1 MNENL
6 VNLLSNE
13 NLVPIIR
20 SGNPDVV
27 RGIAN
32 SVIEGGARII
42 EVNVVNSKVY
52 DVIHELSEHATIC
65 AGGVI
70 TAIQAQAAIESGAKL
85 ISSPIFQ
92 MNLVKFSKDKK
103 VPYIPGTSTANEA
116 YSAWKARIPLIKI
129 YPISAIGGTAY
140 LRNLLRPMPFL
151 NIMAQG
157 DVKLSEVKDYID
169 AGAIAVGVGRDL
181 YEGYN
186 YSEITK
192 RIKSTFQELK
202 G

>member
-1 MNENL
+1 MKENL
-6 VNLLSNE
+6 ANLLSTGG
-13 NLVPIIR
+13 LVPIIR

-32 SVIEGGARII
+32 AVIEGGAKYLEI
-42 EVNVVNSKVY
+42 NVVNY
-52 DVIHELSEHATIC
+52 DVYKVINEISPYVSVL
-65 AGGVI
+65 AGGII
-70 TAIQAQAAIESGAKL
+70 TTIQAQAAVDAGARF

-92 MNLVKFSKDKK
+92 MNLVKFSKDKRI
-103 VPYIPGTSTANEA
+103 PYIPGTSTANEA

-140 LRNLLRPMPFL
+140 LSNLLRPMPFL

-157 DVKLSEVKDYID
+157 DVKLSEGKNYSEAVCTV
-169 AGAIAVGVGRDL
+169 VGVGRYL
-181 YEGYN
+181 YDGYN

-192 RIKSTFQELK
+192 RTRATLEELK
-202 G
+202 V

>member
-1 MNENL
+1 MKENL
-6 VNLLSNE
+6 ANLLSTGG
-13 NLVPIIR
+13 LVPIIR

-32 SVIEGGARII
+32 AVIEGGAKYLEI
-42 EVNVVNSKVY
+42 NVVNY
-52 DVIHELSEHATIC
+52 DVYKVINEISPYVSVL
-65 AGGVI
+65 AGGII
-70 TAIQAQAAIESGAKL
+70 TTIQAQAAVDAGARF

-92 MNLVKFSKDKK
+92 MNLVKFSKDKRI
-103 VPYIPGTSTANEA
+103 PYIPGTSTANEA

-140 LRNLLRPMPFL
+140 LSNLLRPMPFL

-157 DVKLSEVKDYID
+157 DVKLSEVKNYIE
-169 AGAIAVGVGRDL
+169 AGATVVGVGRDL
-181 YEGYN
+181 YDGYN

-192 RIKSTFQELK
+192 RTRATLEELK
-202 G
+202 V